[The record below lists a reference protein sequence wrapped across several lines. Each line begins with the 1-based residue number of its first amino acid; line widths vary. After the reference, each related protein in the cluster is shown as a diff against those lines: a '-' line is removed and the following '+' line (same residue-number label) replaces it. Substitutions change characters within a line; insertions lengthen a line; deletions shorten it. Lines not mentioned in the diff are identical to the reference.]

1 MRKKGLYR
9 AGPVDLF
16 AILGTVMRKIV
27 VGLLTSA
34 ALLAAGGASSAGA
47 ACVDVSAAYP
57 GDDAAPEAI
66 AAWMAG
72 GSARA
77 GMPGELPVM
86 AALVESGLKNLPGGD
101 ADSVGYFQMRSSIWD
116 SGKYEGYA
124 TNPAL
129 QLQWFVDE
137 AKPRE
142 KGRGAD
148 ETQWGEWIAD
158 TERPA
163 AQYRGRYQPRL
174 PEARALIA
182 PGCAEATTPPGQ
194 QPGTGAPVD
203 LTPPRVTVGGKA
215 RQRVSRE
222 RAVLLA
228 AGCPAEACRMITRM
242 RVVGSTLR
250 RPVTSSVRPHGV
262 MAGQR
267 RQLRLAVNAALRSA
281 AVRAASRGKP
291 LTATVTVKAND
302 DAGNVSTAKL
312 VVRLS

>member
-116 SGKYEGYA
+116 TGKYEGYA

-142 KGRGAD
+142 KGRAAD

-163 AQYRGRYQPRL
+163 AQYRDRYQPKL
-174 PEARALIA
+174 AQARTLIT

-194 QPGTGAPVD
+194 TPGTGAPVD
-203 LTPPRVTVGGKA
+203 LTPPRVTVGGKT

-228 AGCPAEACRMITRM
+228 AGCPAEACTVSAAVRI
-242 RVVGSTLR
+242 VGSTLR
-250 RPVTSSVRPHGV
+250 RPAKSSAKARKLA
-262 MAGQR
+262 AGTR
-267 RQLRLAVNAALRSA
+267 GAFRLALNKALRSA
-281 AVRAASRGKP
+281 ASRAAARGKP
-291 LTATVTVKAND
+291 LTATVTVTAKDA
-302 DAGNVSTAKL
+302 AGNAGTAIF
-312 VVRLS
+312 VTRLS